1 MSLLTSLLT
10 ALWRIGFVF
19 FLFFGASALVTA
31 TATTIPVT
39 NAAELHTALAN
50 AQPGQTI
57 VLADGLYQGEF
68 VAARSGTA
76 LAPITIQGS
85 PAAILAGETITENYV
100 FHLNKANYW
109 VLTGFTLRNAGKGI
123 MLDKANNN
131 VLEHLVIEQT
141 GQEAVHFR
149 RCSSS
154 NLLHY
159 STIRETGVI
168 TPGFGEG
175 VYVGSDSD
183 KWSEYSCDD
192 DLRDKSHYNQ
202 IRNNHFGPNIRAEAI
217 DVKEGTVG
225 GVILNNTFDATGLQG
240 LNYADSWIDV
250 KGNRYKIGHNRGDQ
264 KGNPAL
270 QHGFETHSK
279 AGGWGRDNV
288 FYANA
293 LTMNGGGYGIHI
305 DNAGENPGNTVCVNN
320 QVTGARLG
328 VTNIPLTGKP
338 TNQSRGAGRSSDTG
352 LLQTFTFT
360 AVQMVWLPLG
370 NTAPCD

>member
-1 MSLLTSLLT
+1 MSLLT

-19 FLFFGASALVTA
+19 FLFFGASALVIA

-109 VLTGFTLRNAGKGI
+109 VLTGFTLRHAGKGI

-154 NLLHY
+154 NLLQY

-202 IRNNHFGPNIRAEAI
+202 IRNNHFGPNISAEAI

-225 GVILNNTFDATGLQG
+225 GVILDNVFDATGLQG
-240 LNYADSWIDV
+240 KNYADSWIDV
-250 KGNRYKIGHNRGDQ
+250 KGNRYKIGYNQGVQGENRV
-264 KGNPAL
+264 L
-270 QHGFETHSK
+270 LHGFETHSK
-279 AGGWGRDNV
+279 VGGWGRDNI
-288 FYANA
+288 FYANV
-293 LTMNGGGYGIHI
+293 LQLNSSGYGFHI
-305 DNAGENPGNTVCVNN
+305 DTNEIGHGNIVCANN
-320 QVTGARLG
+320 QVVGAGMG
-328 VTNIPLTGKP
+328 VTNIPLTGRP
-338 TNQSRGAGRSSDTG
+338 INLVQATSVGSGVG
-352 LLQTFTFT
+352 LSQTSTFT
-360 AVQMVWLPLG
+360 AEQAIWLPLI